1 MNRLLLIVA
10 GLAALACSGC
20 ESEKPSDSRLP
31 QAQQQPWEQ
40 QLPGMSGMGTGV
52 R

>member
-1 MNRLLLIVA
+1 MKRFTLALLA
-10 GLAALACSGC
+10 LAALACAGC

-40 QLPGMSGMGTGV
+40 QMPGMSGMGTGV